1 MKVYGSRLSPYV
13 ARVWIQTLLK
23 GLNEIEFAPVPGG
36 IGSAEYK
43 KLNPVGK
50 IPALDTGS
58 AIIPESEIICEY
70 LEEKFPAVPLLPAEA
85 HGRAQVRLINRTI
98 DMYVL
103 PPLSALLPQL
113 RRPRADHDLG
123 LIQDGWL
130 KIRKGLAALEQ
141 FLGAGPYAF
150 GASPTLA
157 DCAMVPMG
165 YMIFRTMPELG
176 VAAPFA
182 DYPRLDA
189 WWANI
194 RSNPQCAEA
203 LDWMAVEA
211 IEFRKRR
218 EAEDAAKRV
227 G

>member
-1 MKVYGSRLSPYV
+1 MAKDTDSISSGSDDSGAHV
-13 ARVWIQTLLK
+13 KNMDEKIKTQTQTMTTTATTTTTSK
-23 GLNEIEFAPVPGG
+23 SVEMSNVVKTSNTSTSTMI
-36 IGSAEYK
+36 K
-43 KLNPVGK
+43 KP
-50 IPALDTGS
+50 
-58 AIIPESEIICEY
+58 
-70 LEEKFPAVPLLPAEA
+70 
-85 HGRAQVRLINRTI
+85 
-98 DMYVL
+98 

-123 LIQDGWL
+123 LIQDGWQ

-194 RSNPQCAEA
+194 RSNPHCAEA

-218 EAEDAAKRV
+218 EAEDAAKRTAS
-227 G
+227 